1 MDIVIDQDMD
11 AALVFAEG
19 DEITSIVQNIV
30 LLLNTRK
37 GSIPLYREFGL
48 PMEFID
54 KPADVAETLA
64 TLEIAEALEQFEPR
78 AALKD
83 LRFMPS
89 RDGRMSIQVEVSI
102 KND

>member
-1 MDIVIDQDMD
+1 MDIVIDQDTD
-11 AALVFAEG
+11 AALVFAES

-30 LLLNTRK
+30 ILLNTRK
-37 GSIPLYREFGL
+37 GSIPLYRDFGL

-54 KPADVAETLA
+54 KSAEVAETLA
-64 TLEIAEALEQFEPR
+64 TLEISEALEKFEPR

-83 LRFMPS
+83 LRFVPS

>member
-1 MDIVIDQDMD
+1 MDIVIDQDTD

-30 LLLNTRK
+30 ILLNTRK
-37 GSIPLYREFGL
+37 GSIPLYRDFGL

-54 KPADVAETLA
+54 KPAEVAETLA
-64 TLEIAEALEQFEPR
+64 TLEISEALEKFEPR

>member
-37 GSIPLYREFGL
+37 GSIPLYRDFGL

-54 KPADVAETLA
+54 KPAEVAETLA
-64 TLEIAEALEQFEPR
+64 TLEISEALEQFEPR
-78 AALKD
+78 ATLKD
-83 LRFMPS
+83 LRFVPS
-89 RDGRMSIQVEVSI
+89 EDGRMSIQLEVSV
-102 KND
+102 KDG